1 MRALTISAH
10 GGLEQVE
17 FREDL
22 DVPEITRANQVR
34 VRLYAAALN
43 RLDLW
48 TIGGLPG
55 VTIRP
60 PWILGADGAGQVDA
74 VGGAVT
80 SVRVGDSVFINGGIS
95 CRECEYCRAGEQ
107 SLCVRFGILGEHH
120 PGTFAEYVVVPEPNV
135 RVIATDTPWDKAA
148 AYPLVTLTA
157 WRACVTRAAVTASD
171 RVLIWG
177 IGGGV
182 ALAAL
187 QICKLRGAHVT
198 VTSSSDAKLQRARE
212 LGADET
218 LRHDLIEVGKEL
230 RARTGKRGVD
240 VIIDSTG
247 EKTWE
252 QSLLALGKRGRL
264 VTFGGTTGPRLVTDV
279 RRLFWN
285 QWSILGTT
293 MGNDAEFDAITVA
306 FRDGDL
312 APVVDRVYPL
322 AEGRAALE
330 RLEET
335 AQFGKVVLRIA

>member
-10 GGLEQVE
+10 GGLERVE

-22 DVPEITRANQVR
+22 DIPEITRSNEVR
-34 VRLYAAALN
+34 VRLFAAALN

-55 VTIRP
+55 ITIRS
-60 PWILGADGAGQVDA
+60 PWILGADGAGEVDA
-74 VGGAVT
+74 VGDAVT
-80 SVRVGDSVFINGGIS
+80 TIRPGDAVFINPGIS
-95 CRECEYCRAGEQ
+95 CRECEYCRAGEH

-135 RVIATDTPWDKAA
+135 RVIATDSPWEKAA
-148 AYPLVTLTA
+148 AYPLAALTA
-157 WRACVTRAAVTASD
+157 WRACVTRAAVRHGD

-182 ALAAL
+182 AVAAL
-187 QICKLRGAHVT
+187 RICKLLGAHVT
-198 VTSSSDAKLQRARE
+198 VTSSSDAKLERARE

-218 LRHDLIEVGKEL
+218 LRHDLVEVGKEL

-252 QSLLALGKRGRL
+252 QSLIALGKRGRL
-264 VTFGGTTGPRLVTDV
+264 VTYGGTTGPKLVTDV

-312 APVVDRVYPL
+312 AAVVDRVYPL
-322 AEGRAALE
+322 EEGRVALE
-330 RLEET
+330 RLQEGE
-335 AQFGKVVLRIA
+335 QFGKIVLRIA